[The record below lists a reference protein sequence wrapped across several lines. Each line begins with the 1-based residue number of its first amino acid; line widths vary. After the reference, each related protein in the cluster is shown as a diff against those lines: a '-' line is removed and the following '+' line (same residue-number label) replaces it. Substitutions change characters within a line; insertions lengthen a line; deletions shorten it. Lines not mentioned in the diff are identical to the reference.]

1 MKTKNTVA
9 ADVRRLTS
17 NQVGTCALRRPP
29 VSENGSALP
38 SIPSVGGNRRWNIF
52 LRSTGKIKHIPKQP
66 PIQCGQNQMCQNHF
80 HNGRV
85 PHPLSSVKPRPAN
98 LSVNS
103 VTTTRPCLTLCVASG
118 WRLYLLVDQNRW
130 HLLARGSVKSS
141 HDLPPKEQ
149 EMPQYND
156 WPKSVIH
163 NHRIA
168 ALLSL
173 VNTFLLSVNSVSPW
187 LILWYR

>member
-29 VSENGSALP
+29 VSEKESALP
-38 SIPSVGGNRRWNIF
+38 SIPSFGGNRRWNIF
-52 LRSTGKIKHIPKQP
+52 LCSTGKIKHIPKQP

-80 HNGRV
+80 HSGRV
-85 PHPLSSVKPRPAN
+85 PYPLSSVKPRPAD

-103 VTTTRPCLTLCVASG
+103 AAAGRPRLTLLVGS
-118 WRLYLLVDQNRW
+118 RRFYLLVDQNRW

-156 WPKSVIH
+156 WAKSVIH